1 MAAYTIVPIEHNIK
15 QAITA
20 AVKAI
25 EFKKYHVEN
34 DEVVDNI
41 LKDIFR
47 SLFPHSPD
55 LVAVEKVEVVQI
67 PIVGAAN
74 AAASAEPEP
83 APAPAPPAAEEK
95 PKKKGGRPKKEKDA
109 AAGEKEKK
117 NMEKINPTQKKAMKK
132 INDAVD
138 AKDFLAY
145 VNKLSEDEYKSK
157 TFEDHVRAFVEYQ
170 NHLRDYVDGHARGG
184 GVEPMQ
190 DVRSR
195 LLLPV
200 QFKGK
205 DYFVDPETNKVYE
218 AGDDVDKLV
227 GHVGMLAFKDMVVP
241 EKE

>member
-109 AAGEKEKK
+109 AAGEKK
-117 NMEKINPTQKKAMKK
+117 NLEKINPTQKKAMKK

-138 AKDFLAY
+138 AKEFLAY
-145 VNKLSEDEYKSK
+145 VNGLSEDEYKSK
-157 TFEDHVRAFVEYQ
+157 TFEDHVRAFVEPKKE
-170 NHLRDYVDGHARGG
+170 DV
-184 GVEPMQ
+184 Q
-190 DVRSR
+190 DRA
-195 LLLPV
+195 LLPV

-227 GHVGMLAFKDMVVP
+227 GHVGMLAFKDMIVPVP

>member
-83 APAPAPPAAEEK
+83 APAPPAAEEK

-117 NMEKINPTQKKAMKK
+117 NLEKINPTQKKAMKK
-132 INDAVD
+132 INDDVD

-145 VNKLSEDEYKSK
+145 VNGLSEDEYKSK
-157 TFEDHVRAFVEYQ
+157 TFEDHVRAFVEPKK
-170 NHLRDYVDGHARGG
+170 
-184 GVEPMQ
+184 E
-190 DVRSR
+190 DVQERV
-195 LLLPV
+195 LLPV

-205 DYFVDPETNKVYE
+205 EYFVDPETKKVYE

>member
-25 EFKKYHVEN
+25 EFKKYHVEA

-41 LKDIFR
+41 LMDIFR
-47 SLFPHSPD
+47 ALFPHSPD

-67 PIVGAAN
+67 PIVGPAN

-83 APAPAPPAAEEK
+83 EK

-117 NMEKINPTQKKAMKK
+117 NLEKINPTQKKAMKK

-138 AKDFLAY
+138 AKEFLAY
-145 VNKLSEDEYKSK
+145 VNGLSEDEYKSK
-157 TFEDHVRAFVEYQ
+157 TFEDHVRAFVEPKK
-170 NHLRDYVDGHARGG
+170 
-184 GVEPMQ
+184 E
-190 DVRSR
+190 DVQERV
-195 LLLPV
+195 LLPV

-205 DYFVDPETNKVYE
+205 EYFVDPETNKVYE

>member
-1 MAAYTIVPIEHNIK
+1 MKRSGEKMAAYTIVPIEHNIK

-25 EFKKYHVEN
+25 EFKKYHVEA

-41 LKDIFR
+41 LMDIFR

-67 PIVGAAN
+67 PIVGPAN

-83 APAPAPPAAEEK
+83 EK

-117 NMEKINPTQKKAMKK
+117 NLEKINPTQKKAMKK

-138 AKDFLAY
+138 AKEFLAY
-145 VNKLSEDEYKSK
+145 VNGLSEDEYKSK
-157 TFEDHVRAFVEYQ
+157 TFEDHVRAFVEPKK
-170 NHLRDYVDGHARGG
+170 
-184 GVEPMQ
+184 E
-190 DVRSR
+190 DVQERV
-195 LLLPV
+195 LLPV

-205 DYFVDPETNKVYE
+205 EYFVDPETNKVYE